1 MKLHEFEPV
10 GETPYPRALH
20 RDESFVLTCAACG
33 CRLTPRESL
42 ADGGLLG
49 PDAAWRHF
57 WGLPGR
63 DARGCRVECIDMPHR
78 VTPLEAAAG

>member
-1 MKLHEFEPV
+1 MNLYEFEPV

-63 DARGCRVECIDMPHR
+63 DARGCRLDCIDMPHR
-78 VTPLEAAAG
+78 ITPLEAAAG

>member
-10 GETPYPRALH
+10 GETPYPRAIH

-78 VTPLEAAAG
+78 ITPLEAAAG

>member
-78 VTPLEAAAG
+78 ITPLEAAAG